1 MLLKDILLEFK
12 QSSNCSNDVIAQY
25 CGVSKSTVS
34 RWCNGEIKKVQEDT
48 ITKLSELMQID
59 IAPLLQ
65 LHDAKPIIG
74 TVKAGY
80 NLYAQQNILGYE
92 DVGESEAHLGDF
104 FLKVEGDSMT
114 QFHIHDGDMVYVKK
128 CSHVDSGT
136 IAIVLIQEEATI
148 KKVLWKDDIM
158 ILEAGNPNIENRYF
172 TKNEIQ
178 SLPVQ
183 IIGKV
188 IFSKTYF

>member
-1 MLLKDILLEFK
+1 M
-12 QSSNCSNDVIAQY
+12 
-25 CGVSKSTVS
+25 
-34 RWCNGEIKKVQEDT
+34 
-48 ITKLSELMQID
+48 
-59 IAPLLQ
+59 
-65 LHDAKPIIG
+65 
-74 TVKAGY
+74 
-80 NLYAQQNILGYE
+80 
-92 DVGESEAHLGDF
+92 GESEAHLGDF